1 MPFLELKNIG
11 KIYVSEGNVAV
22 GIRGVDLSFEKGE
35 FVAVTGESGSG
46 KSTLLNVISGMDS
59 YEEGEL
65 LIEGKPTSHFLEPE
79 RERYRE
85 EYISFIFQDYNIL
98 DSFTVLQNVE
108 LALMSSIAD
117 PAKRRARAIELLNRV
132 GLGDKLRQRGSK
144 LSGGQKQRTVIAR
157 ALAKDSPIILADE
170 PTGNLDSESAKEIV
184 ALLAEVAKDRLL
196 IVVTHSFEEVAG
208 YATREVRVFNGAVIS
223 DTRLAPVQGGAA
235 DARVPAENAAAAMT
249 AASGEKT
256 DEAAGT
262 AALPESALSSP
273 QPVKH
278 EKSRT
283 VRNGITLG
291 RAMFSAT
298 PKLSLFLCLLML
310 LGSLG
315 LLTITGRC
323 GKVPQLL
330 GAPTMFAPTEGRLV
344 VTKSDGSPLSDKEV
358 EELAEETGAVR
369 TLHYDYLLDA
379 FQGDFDANTYVPGAE
394 TAYGLQPVYGEHYKE
409 KVYGR
414 EPREENEALL
424 YLPVSYRPVFGSGDD
439 FVKHVSWCSL
449 EFEVTGV
456 QYYTDNN
463 KTPKILLTEDGFA
476 CALAAN
482 LLDEASQNVR
492 VGFTADGKTSG
503 VQELQKILP
512 SFDMPMDKLYVSSR
526 SFTEA
531 LDQRISQGAVPFAR
545 VSLDVYFRI
554 NNSFLNQFL
563 SRSQKA
569 FSDSLELPG
578 DLYLREKPNGVGEYS
593 WPETSDRLYL
603 AVNINAVR
611 KVMEEELGGMYPQA
625 SLFYGSEKKAQ
636 AAADRLRKD
645 GYVSSLSTAK
655 YSPEAYE
662 TVLNSAQGIMLL
674 ALWVL
679 TVVFLAFFINL
690 CSGKAVG
697 AFRHDLAI
705 LRSMGISVRTVVA
718 GLFTRL
724 YLSLLPSVIFVLVL
738 AFILFRTP
746 KGNAAFPYLYW
757 WQYLLIFLGMALMA
771 TRVGYK
777 QVKKLFGK
785 SVREALRGG
794 EDA

>member
-1 MPFLELKNIG
+1 M
-11 KIYVSEGNVAV
+11 
-22 GIRGVDLSFEKGE
+22 
-35 FVAVTGESGSG
+35 
-46 KSTLLNVISGMDS
+46 
-59 YEEGEL
+59 
-65 LIEGKPTSHFLEPE
+65 
-79 RERYRE
+79 
-85 EYISFIFQDYNIL
+85 
-98 DSFTVLQNVE
+98 
-108 LALMSSIAD
+108 
-117 PAKRRARAIELLNRV
+117 
-132 GLGDKLRQRGSK
+132 
-144 LSGGQKQRTVIAR
+144 
-157 ALAKDSPIILADE
+157 
-170 PTGNLDSESAKEIV
+170 
-184 ALLAEVAKDRLL
+184 
-196 IVVTHSFEEVAG
+196 AG
-208 YATREVRVFNGAVIS
+208 YATREVRVFDGAVVS
-223 DTRLAPVQGGAA
+223 DTKFAPAGS
-235 DARVPAENAAAAMT
+235 
-249 AASGEKT
+249 AASEAQP
-256 DEAAGT
+256 DAAAGT
-262 AALPESALSSP
+262 AAQPETPSS
-273 QPVKH
+273 QPAKS
-278 EKSRT
+278 EKFRT

-323 GKVPQLL
+323 GKVPELL

-358 EELAEETGAVR
+358 EDLAEETGAVR

-379 FQGDFDANTYVPGAE
+379 FQGEIGTNTYLPGGD
-394 TAYGLQPVYGEHYKE
+394 TAYGLQYGLQPVYGEHFRE
-409 KVYGR
+409 KMYGR

-424 YLPVSYRPVFGSGDD
+424 YLPVSYRPDFGSGDD
-439 FVKHVSWCSL
+439 FVRRISWFYL

-456 QYYTDNN
+456 QYYVDNN
-463 KTPKILLTEDGFA
+463 KTPKILLTEEGFA

-482 LLDEASQNVR
+482 LLAEASQSVR
-492 VGFTADGKTSG
+492 VGFTADGKMIGT
-503 VQELQKILP
+503 QELQMILP
-512 SFDMPMDKLYVSSR
+512 SFEMPADKLYVSSR

-531 LDQRISQGAVPFAR
+531 LDQRTAQGAVPYAQIT
-545 VSLDVYFRI
+545 LDVYFRI

-569 FSDSLELPG
+569 FSGQLELPG
-578 DLYLREKPNGVGEYS
+578 DLYLREKPEDVGSVYS
-593 WPETSDRLYL
+593 WPGTADRPYL
-603 AVNINAVR
+603 AVNINSVR
-611 KVMEEELGGMYPQA
+611 KVMEEELAGMYPQA
-625 SLFYGSEKKAQ
+625 SLFYASEKKAQ
-636 AAADRLRKD
+636 AAADTLRKD
-645 GYVSSLSTAK
+645 GYISSLSTAK

-738 AFILFRTP
+738 AFVLFRTP
-746 KGNAAFPYLYW
+746 KGNAAFPYLYP

-777 QVKKLFGK
+777 QVKKLFGR